1 MRLNRAFEDAY
12 NILYNSGMIP
22 PAPEQIPA
30 LDADLFKNFIVTI
43 IQLVGL
49 IRALEDLAVR
59 KRSYLSLGIEVNV
72 QSSRTLWRCSR

>member
-1 MRLNRAFEDAY
+1 MTSHLTSQRLNAASQNRAFQDAY
-12 NILYNSGMIP
+12 NLLYNSGMIP

-49 IRALEDLAVR
+49 IRGLEALVVR
-59 KRSYLSLGIEVNV
+59 KQCYLFDALK
-72 QSSRTLWRCSR
+72 

>member
-1 MRLNRAFEDAY
+1 MTSLTSTQCYVSQNRAFQDAY
-12 NILYNSGMIP
+12 NLLYNSGMIP

-49 IRALEDLAVR
+49 IRGLEVLVVRNDATYPHAL
-59 KRSYLSLGIEVNV
+59 K
-72 QSSRTLWRCSR
+72 